1 MGNGMLLR
9 CSNFAPLHLFP
20 EQTPPRR
27 KTPSTKRTRP
37 ASTRRT
43 GRTRRGRERE
53 MRTGLLTPST
63 RRPGRRST
71 QDSGGEKRT
80 AYYSSLGWTIVQY
93 WWYSMLIVVWTVVL
107 LGIATAQCMFTT
119 LIARKMHSVFLK
131 KGFSRHTHT
140 SVHVVRTFRT
150 PKHEVVVYTGIVS
163 RDWRMEKEDIYFL
176 RLQLKG
182 LFVHGSYSKDNVRD
196 WKTFSFFSA

>member
-1 MGNGMLLR
+1 MDNCTVLV
-9 CSNFAPLHLFP
+9 
-20 EQTPPRR
+20 
-27 KTPSTKRTRP
+27 
-37 ASTRRT
+37 
-43 GRTRRGRERE
+43 
-53 MRTGLLTPST
+53 
-63 RRPGRRST
+63 
-71 QDSGGEKRT
+71 
-80 AYYSSLGWTIVQY
+80 VQY
-93 WWYSMLIVVWTVVL
+93 VDCGLDGRSV
-107 LGIATAQCMFTT
+107 GHCDSA
-119 LIARKMHSVFLK
+119 MHVHDVDSPQDGLTVFLK